1 MKASDLTFFSD
12 MMMVMAAL
20 YHKPFTDKLT
30 DIYWES
36 LEDFSLEEVS
46 EALKLHVRDT
56 EAGCFFPKPA
66 DILRFIEGSSESRAL
81 QAWSKVERAFSQVGR
96 YQSLAFDDALIH
108 AVIQDMGGWIKLCEI
123 TLKELPFC
131 CNEFQKRY
139 RGFLNR
145 KPLNTPP
152 YLPGIVERDNAKD
165 GYTVPEPLLLGE
177 QPKSKTLIDTK
188 PFEPLKLAQKPSI
201 DHLIKAVLKV
211 QQRPEAPDDKK

>member
-1 MKASDLTFFSD
+1 MKASDITFFSD
-12 MMMVMAAL
+12 MMMVIAAL

-36 LEDFSLEEVS
+36 LEEFSLEEVS
-46 EALKLHVRDT
+46 EALRLHVRDT
-56 EAGCFFPKPA
+56 EAGRFFPKPA
-66 DILRFIEGSSESRAL
+66 DIVRFIEGSSESRAL
-81 QAWSKVERAFSQVGR
+81 QAWTKVERAFSQVGR
-96 YQSLAFDDALIH
+96 YQSLAFDDPLIH

-145 KPLNTPP
+145 KPLDTPP

-165 GYTVPEPLLLGE
+165 GYPIPAPVLLGD
-177 QPKSKTLIDTK
+177 QSKSQALITTK
-188 PFEPLKLAQKPSI
+188 PSESLKSDQRPSI
-201 DHLIKAVLKV
+201 EHLIKAVFKA
-211 QQRPEAPDDKK
+211 QQRPEEPDDK